1 VKAKDLLKLYLEY
14 ETHRRAQTNNR
25 LLYALFKSNVVG
37 PQDDSPAVEAAALNY
52 LGFVP
57 VSPDLAPFRYERQKE
72 EVINLRHGSV
82 RQPKLAKGIDA
93 ASPMSKMLDQFATIR
108 ADLRFREDGIH
119 TTLTMKRNAAK

>member
-1 VKAKDLLKLYLEY
+1 
-14 ETHRRAQTNNR
+14 